1 MNQLVARQ
9 DSDGKQTPDVNINR
23 SRSAATRRVKGNAVS
38 RLLPASRD
46 HPFRRQSA
54 SKTVEET
61 PNSAEKGGSVRPPD
75 QFRILEACFRN
86 PKSLEHVERGNIPEP
101 PYGSSNSKAQKK
113 DSNGNPQKK
122 MPETQAPSL
131 EKEATTMHLLS
142 RDILFLPK
150 KLYQC
155 RLIVLI
161 RKTIFLFVSAER
173 TPVNELPFTLFEKC
187 RDRLHQ
193 SAAGSKTVPGMYIDV
208 PTPETLGTMI
218 GIAIPPHLRSAPP
231 AHEILNPFLKCFG
244 RHIPHSFKKKQVRQ
258 PRRAPAPK

>member
-1 MNQLVARQ
+1 M
-9 DSDGKQTPDVNINR
+9 
-23 SRSAATRRVKGNAVS
+23 
-38 RLLPASRD
+38 
-46 HPFRRQSA
+46 
-54 SKTVEET
+54 EET

-75 QFRILEACFRN
+75 QSGLLMKHKTIKGPQRTAANDPAGRN
-86 PKSLEHVERGNIPEP
+86 PGMDHRPLAHRLELDDVSKNPIFGLLQVLVFGTVNRGNFPRAKRIIF
-101 PYGSSNSKAQKK
+101 SAR
-113 DSNGNPQKK
+113 PQEGRSRKPAKK

>member
-1 MNQLVARQ
+1 MFFL
-9 DSDGKQTPDVNINR
+9 
-23 SRSAATRRVKGNAVS
+23 
-38 RLLPASRD
+38 
-46 HPFRRQSA
+46 
-54 SKTVEET
+54 EET
-61 PNSAEKGGSVRPPD
+61 LQKVGGPSQPPAKSGWRLNWCPPD
-75 QFRILEACFRN
+75 QFRILD
-86 PKSLEHVERGNIPEP
+86 KII
-101 PYGSSNSKAQKK
+101 
-113 DSNGNPQKK
+113 GNPQEQRRTTPLDAAWARFNPIPCV
-122 MPETQAPSL
+122 MTRTTVPESLQDRLKHRHRPSSL

-231 AHEILNPFLKCFG
+231 AHKILNPFLKCFG